1 MEALCLSVF
10 NCKMEISALLKGQKA
25 VTHSFNKL
33 ELITHCAP
41 GAGLAAYNSESAGTM
56 RLWISSAEAFLAV

>member
-1 MEALCLSVF
+1 MEALCLHVF

-25 VTHSFNKL
+25 VTHSFDRH

-41 GAGLAAYNSESAGTM
+41 GAVLAAYNSESAG
-56 RLWISSAEAFLAV
+56 LSASADI

>member
-1 MEALCLSVF
+1 
-10 NCKMEISALLKGQKA
+10 MEISALLKGQKA